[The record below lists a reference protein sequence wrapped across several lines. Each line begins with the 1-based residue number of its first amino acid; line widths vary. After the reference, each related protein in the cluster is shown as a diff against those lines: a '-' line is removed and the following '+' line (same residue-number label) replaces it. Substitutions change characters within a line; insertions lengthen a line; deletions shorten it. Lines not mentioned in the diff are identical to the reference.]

1 MGFITPKVGM
11 AEVGVDLPE
20 QWELVEAV
28 LLFKVWLLFTVW
40 LLFKSSGMAALL
52 GGTEA
57 PLSGSL
63 TGSFGEDSVCKK
75 ATNA

>member
-1 MGFITPKVGM
+1 M

-28 LLFKVWLLFTVW
+28 LLFKIWLLFKVWLLFTVW

-63 TGSFGEDSVCKK
+63 TGSFGEDSVCKN

>member
-1 MGFITPKVGM
+1 M

-28 LLFKVWLLFTVW
+28 LLFKVWLLFTVG

-52 GGTEA
+52 GGTET